1 MIPACCQSI
10 CLSAFFCVKYMLYL
24 GNFCLNSVHFI
35 IVVVVYVNICQS
47 LSSFKPLCLN
57 GASYLWCLIHRH
69 KFEERLRKGEEVLYF
84 CFDFL
89 QYITSQEYS
98 LTGPLEESP
107 DYNDT
112 HHIEHIE
119 INSSQQQQH
128 EDEVEDRYM
137 NWIPCR
143 GEGIWRL
150 TWFYVI
156 LTK

>member
-1 MIPACCQSI
+1 MVQVIYDVLFTDTSLKKDYEKEKRLKI
-10 CLSAFFCVKYMLYL
+10 NFFFLIVK
-24 GNFCLNSVHFI
+24 I
-35 IVVVVYVNICQS
+35 WQ
-47 LSSFKPLCLN
+47 
-57 GASYLWCLIHRH
+57 
-69 KFEERLRKGEEVLYF
+69 VLYF

-143 GEGIWRL
+143 GEGI
-150 TWFYVI
+150 
-156 LTK
+156 